1 MDDDRARLIKF
12 SADFKDRYDQHKLV
26 VDERAWKY
34 ICPLSNLVNEWK
46 RNDWWSTLP
55 ESGLPLDE
63 QISELDEQYGTIK
76 RHPPLL
82 KHYFLNISSG
92 FNAPGSYGNITQ
104 EFNEARSPFLEC
116 SSHVEINL
124 PTGWF
129 IEFEEQGIDV
139 RIFPLFQKLMSVAI
153 GFERAIEFELR
164 RYGRIYGFPGTS
176 RIDIDR
182 CVHEMKVAVKAAKT
196 IQRRFRLWVW
206 RKATVWNPNTHTGAL
221 NLLIHARVTTRRSL

>member
-1 MDDDRARLIKF
+1 M
-12 SADFKDRYDQHKLV
+12 
-26 VDERAWKY
+26 
-34 ICPLSNLVNEWK
+34 
-46 RNDWWSTLP
+46 P

-76 RHPPLL
+76 RHLPAPYTTIEVSAIEYIYKTTLPPLL
-82 KHYFLNISSG
+82 KHYFLNMSSG
-92 FNAPGSYGNITQ
+92 FITRGCHGITQ

-116 SSHVEINL
+116 SSHLSIHL

-196 IQRRFRLWVW
+196 IERRFRLWVW
-206 RKATVWNPNTHTGAL
+206 RKATVWNPNTHIGAL
-221 NLLIHARVTTRRSL
+221 NLLIHARLTTRRSL